1 MKVTK
6 IKKTGQV
13 VYQLGRVD
21 SQHQLVLVVFDTIT
35 RKGNRGVVQ
44 TVRDD
49 NLIEVE

>member
-13 VYQLGRVD
+13 VITMGNSG
-21 SQHQLVLVVFDTIT
+21 SQHTVVLVTFDTIT

-44 TVRDD
+44 TVRND